1 MFVIQLG
8 YLLFNTTI
16 MKAKTIFLT
25 LILSVGIS
33 FQSCEKIEFGNSCG
47 DLPQFLGSYFDI
59 HGINVINYKKRG
71 ECCADPIGQGESVS
85 FSDITNINIRFLVDY
100 MALNKDRQRSVF
112 SLMKTLNACTPALNG
127 QLGSKTEK
135 LNSFSIITIND
146 FDSSHLANDT
156 INDLLYCGK
165 KQDFKEYLA
174 QDTGLLKVTE
184 FYLALKTRP
193 VLNNEFKFKVMVEL
207 STGEHYQAN
216 SVPFR
221 IIN

>member
-1 MFVIQLG
+1 
-8 YLLFNTTI
+8 

-25 LILSVGIS
+25 LILTVGIS
-33 FQSCEKIEFGNSCG
+33 FQSCEKSYNDYGCGGKPSTNGN
-47 DLPQFLGSYFDI
+47 YFDI
-59 HGINVINYKKRG
+59 HGISVVNYKQRG

-127 QLGSKTEK
+127 QLGSKTER

-156 INDLLYCGK
+156 INDLMYCGK
-165 KQDFKEYLA
+165 KQDFNDYLA
-174 QDTGLLKVTE
+174 QDTGLIKVTE

-207 STGEHYQAN
+207 STGEQYQAN